1 MCSSWFTIMEEIRR
15 MLDDALAYR
24 VAKSVRIR
32 DKWLYGY
39 SLTTTAL
46 VMFYIIVL
54 KLGIDKVPFSTLDPS
69 AFPERPTFLMQAP

>member
-1 MCSSWFTIMEEIRR
+1 MEEIRR
-15 MLDDALAYR
+15 MLDDVLAYR

-54 KLGIDKVPFSTLDPS
+54 KLGIDKVPFSTLDRS
-69 AFPERPTFLMQAP
+69 TFPERPTFLMQAP